1 MIAIID
7 YGMGNLRSI
16 QKGLELVGGK
26 TVITSDPKVIE
37 NSDALVLPG
46 VGAFEDA
53 TKNIKKLRKSI
64 LESVK
69 NQKPIL
75 GICLGLQLLF
85 TESEEGGPFKGL
97 DLIKGRV
104 VKLPSKVKIPQ
115 IGWNQIKIIKN
126 NRLTKRIKNGSFVYF
141 VHSYVP
147 IPDDEEV
154 IVAKTDYGLEFP
166 SIVSK
171 NNIFGT
177 QFHPEKSGDV
187 GLNILK
193 NFVELIEC

>member
-26 TVITSDPKVIE
+26 TVITSDPKVVE